1 MTESTVTQGWLELD
15 RDCRRARDPMKVKVD
30 RCKGDRKGNVGKLIC
45 PCWKATPL
53 CEQINFL
60 ENSDRILSIRPLAS
74 PPPFFPTTAFVSVRF
89 SRRRALVW
97 RRRHLVFFPENR
109 NERWFHLRSLAEL
122 GSLIVSNACNL
133 GAASGN

>member
-97 RRRHLVFFPENR
+97 RRRHLVFFSRKPKREM
-109 NERWFHLRSLAEL
+109 
-122 GSLIVSNACNL
+122 VSPPISR
-133 GAASGN
+133 GARVVNCIKRVQSWCS